1 MRRRRSLA
9 SQLLAWQLVVVTLL
23 LCAVGALTVVQTGSN
38 FRSNEE
44 RRMLSVAETVAAN
57 SLVQEQMGNWRLLAA
72 PAETAR
78 SLSGASYV
86 LILNDKRLVIASPV
100 PDQIGSTL
108 DTRTTALEGRSWTG
122 TVGDSIEAHVPVFD
136 PVSRRVNG
144 MVIAG
149 AQDQGVFAGVLQQPV
164 DLLRYLAIALLI
176 GVTGS
181 LLLARR
187 VKNQTLGLEPHEITA
202 LVENRE
208 ALLHGIREGVVGL
221 DGQNRITLVNDHA
234 RDLLALP
241 EDAVGRS
248 VEELEL
254 NDRLRDVLTGRATGV
269 DQLVLRQGVVLTL
282 NRMPIAGGE
291 GAVVTLRD
299 RTELLALQH
308 ELDASQHATDTLR
321 AQAHEFANRL
331 HTIAGLIAL
340 KEYDEVTNYI
350 HQISSAQDQW
360 RAEVSSSIGDPA
372 VAALL
377 IAKASLAAERG
388 TALRMGPDSV
398 LGRVDEAL
406 SADLVMVLGNLVDN
420 ALDAL
425 SSLSPSNGAGK
436 WIEVGVMQ
444 LDDEVQVVVRDSGP
458 GVAPELAEEVFRH
471 GFTTK
476 AASHGERGLGLALI
490 RRACLRRG
498 GSVSVSG
505 SVFTARLPW

>member
-9 SQLLAWQLVVVTLL
+9 SQLLVWQLVVVTLL
-23 LCAVGALTVVQTGSN
+23 LCAVGALTVVQLGSN

-44 RRMLSVAETVAAN
+44 RRMLSVAENVAATN
-57 SLVQEQMGNWRLLAA
+57 VVQTSMGNWRILAA

-86 LILNDKRLVIASPV
+86 LIVDARRIVIASPD
-100 PDQIGSTL
+100 PAQIGSKL
-108 DTRTTALEGRSWTG
+108 DTPTTALDGKAWVG
-122 TVGDSIEAHVPVFD
+122 TVDDSIEAHVPVFD
-136 PVSRRVNG
+136 EQSRKVNG

-149 AQDQGVFAGVLQQPV
+149 AIEPGLFVGALNQPV
-164 DLLRYLAIALLI
+164 DVLRYLAIALVI

-234 RDLLALP
+234 SDLLALP

-269 DQLVLRQGVVLTL
+269 DQLVLRQGAVLTV
-282 NRMPIAGGE
+282 NRMPIEGA

-377 IAKASLAAERG
+377 IAKASLASERG

-425 SSLSPSNGAGK
+425 SSLSTNGAGK

-476 AASHGERGLGLALI
+476 AASHGERGIGLALI

-498 GSVSVSG
+498 GSVSVTG

>member
-9 SQLLAWQLVVVTLL
+9 SQLLVWQLVVVTLL

-57 SLVQEQMGNWRLLAA
+57 SLVQEQMGNWRLLSA

-78 SLSGASYV
+78 SLSGATYV
-86 LILNDKRLVIASPV
+86 LILNAKRLVIASPD
-100 PDQIGSTL
+100 PAQIGSTL

-136 PVSRRVNG
+136 PISRRVNG

-149 AQDQGVFAGVLQQPV
+149 AEEPGIFAGALEQPV
-164 DLLRYLAIALLI
+164 DALRYLAIALLI

-221 DGQNRITLVNDHA
+221 DVQNRITLVNDHA
-234 RDLLALP
+234 SDLLALP

-282 NRMPIAGGE
+282 NRMPIEGA

-360 RAEVSSSIGDPA
+360 RAEVGSSIGDPA

-388 TALRMGPDSV
+388 TALRLGPDSV

-425 SSLSPSNGAGK
+425 SSLSTNGAGK

-444 LDDEVQVVVRDSGP
+444 MDDEVQVVVRDSGP

-476 AASHGERGLGLALI
+476 AASHGERGIGLALI

>member
-1 MRRRRSLA
+1 M
-9 SQLLAWQLVVVTLL
+9 TLL
-23 LCAVGALTVVQTGSN
+23 LCAVGALTVVQTGNN

-57 SLVQEQMGNWRLLAA
+57 SLVQERMGNWRELSA

-86 LILNDKRLVIASPV
+86 LILDARGLVIASPD
-100 PDQIGSTL
+100 PAQIGTTA
-108 DTRTTALEGRSWTG
+108 DTRTTALEGRAWTG
-122 TVGDSIEAHVPVFD
+122 TTGDSIEAHVPVFD

-149 AQDQGVFAGVLQQPV
+149 AEEPGIFAGALEQPV
-164 DLLRYLAIALLI
+164 DVLRYLAIALLI

-234 RDLLALP
+234 SDLLALP
-241 EDAVGRS
+241 ENAVGRS

-282 NRMPIAGGE
+282 NRMPIDGA

-350 HQISSAQDQW
+350 HQLSSAQDQW
-360 RAEVSSSIGDPA
+360 RTEVSSSIGDPA

-388 TALRMGPDSV
+388 TRLRLAPDSA
-398 LGRVDEAL
+398 LGRVDDAL

-425 SSLSPSNGAGK
+425 SSLGAPGGAGK

-444 LDDEVQVVVRDSGP
+444 VDDEVQVVVRDSGP
-458 GVAPELAEEVFRH
+458 GVAPELVEEVFRH

-476 AASHGERGLGLALI
+476 AASHGERGIGLALI

>member
-9 SQLLAWQLVVVTLL
+9 SQLLVWQLVVVTLL

-44 RRMLSVAETVAAN
+44 RRMLSVAENVAATN
-57 SLVQEQMGNWRLLAA
+57 VVQTSMGNWRILAA

-86 LILNDKRLVIASPV
+86 LIVDRRRIVIASPD
-100 PDQIGSTL
+100 PAQIGSTL
-108 DTRTTALEGRSWTG
+108 DTPTTALDGKAW
-122 TVGDSIEAHVPVFD
+122 VGAVDGSIEAHVPVFD
-136 PVSRRVNG
+136 EQTRKVNG
-144 MVIAG
+144 MVVAG
-149 AQDQGVFAGVLQQPV
+149 AVEPGLFAGALDQPEDV
-164 DLLRYLAIALLI
+164 LRYLAIALLI

-221 DGQNRITLVNDHA
+221 DAQDRITLVNDHA

-254 NDRLRDVLTGRATGV
+254 NDRLRDLLTGRATGV

-282 NRMPIAGGE
+282 NRMPIEGA

-425 SSLSPSNGAGK
+425 SSLSTNGAAK

-444 LDDEVQVVVRDSGP
+444 MDDEVQVVVRDSGP

-476 AASHGERGLGLALI
+476 AASHGERGIGLALI

-498 GSVSVSG
+498 GSVNVSG

>member
-9 SQLLAWQLVVVTLL
+9 SQLLVWQLVVVTLL
-23 LCAVGALTVVQTGSN
+23 LCAVGALTVVQTASN

-57 SLVQEQMGNWRLLAA
+57 SLVQEQMGNWRLLSA

-86 LILNDKRLVIASPV
+86 LILDNRRLVIASPD
-100 PDQIGSTL
+100 PAQIGSTL

-122 TVGDSIEAHVPVFD
+122 TVRDSIEAHVPVFD

-149 AQDQGVFAGVLQQPV
+149 AEEPGIFAGALSEPV
-164 DLLRYLAIALLI
+164 DALRYLAIALLI

-221 DGQNRITLVNDHA
+221 DAQNRITLVNDHA
-234 RDLLALP
+234 SDLLALP

-282 NRMPIAGGE
+282 NRMPIEGA

-299 RTELLALQH
+299 RTELLELQH

-340 KEYDEVTNYI
+340 KEYDEVSNYI

-425 SSLSPSNGAGK
+425 SSPSANGAGK

-476 AASHGERGLGLALI
+476 AASHGERGIGLALI

>member
-1 MRRRRSLA
+1 MRLGWPVLPCTTLFRSL
-9 SQLLAWQLVVVTLL
+9 
-23 LCAVGALTVVQTGSN
+23 
-38 FRSNEE
+38 
-44 RRMLSVAETVAAN
+44 
-57 SLVQEQMGNWRLLAA
+57 
-72 PAETAR
+72 
-78 SLSGASYV
+78 
-86 LILNDKRLVIASPV
+86 D
-100 PDQIGSTL
+100 
-108 DTRTTALEGRSWTG
+108 
-122 TVGDSIEAHVPVFD
+122 
-136 PVSRRVNG
+136 
-144 MVIAG
+144 
-149 AQDQGVFAGVLQQPV
+149 
-164 DLLRYLAIALLI
+164 
-176 GVTGS
+176 
-181 LLLARR
+181 
-187 VKNQTLGLEPHEITA
+187 
-202 LVENRE
+202 
-208 ALLHGIREGVVGL
+208 GIREGVVGL
-221 DGQNRITLVNDHA
+221 DAQNRITLVNDHA
-234 RDLLALP
+234 GDLLALP

-269 DQLVLRQGVVLTL
+269 DQLVLRQGIVLTL
-282 NRMPIAGGE
+282 NRMPIEGA

-340 KEYDEVTNYI
+340 KEYDEVSNYI

-360 RAEVSSSIGDPA
+360 RTEVSSRIGDPA

-388 TALRMGPDSV
+388 TSLRMEPDSV

-425 SSLSPSNGAGK
+425 SSPSANGAGK

-476 AASHGERGLGLALI
+476 AASHGERGIGLALI

-498 GSVSVSG
+498 GSVNVSG

>member
-9 SQLLAWQLVVVTLL
+9 SQLLVWQLVVVTLL

-57 SLVQEQMGNWRLLAA
+57 SLVQEQMGNWRLLSA

-86 LILNDKRLVIASPV
+86 LILNDRRLVIASPD
-100 PDQIGSTL
+100 PAQIGSTL

-122 TVGDSIEAHVPVFD
+122 TIGDSIEAHVPVFD

-149 AQDQGVFAGVLQQPV
+149 AEEPGIFAGALSQPV
-164 DLLRYLAIALLI
+164 DVLRYLAIALLI

-221 DGQNRITLVNDHA
+221 DAQNRITLVNDHA
-234 RDLLALP
+234 RVLLALP
-241 EDAVGRS
+241 DDAVGRS

-282 NRMPIAGGE
+282 NRMPIEGA

-360 RAEVSSSIGDPA
+360 RAEVSSCIGDTA

-388 TALRMGPDSV
+388 TALRMEPDSV

-425 SSLSPSNGAGK
+425 SSLSTNGAQK

-476 AASHGERGLGLALI
+476 AASHGERGIGLALI

-498 GSVSVSG
+498 GSVNVSG

>member
-9 SQLLAWQLVVVTLL
+9 SQLLVWQLVVVMLL

-44 RRMLSVAETVAAN
+44 RRMLSVAENVAATN
-57 SLVQEQMGNWRLLAA
+57 VVQTSMGNWRILAA

-86 LILNDKRLVIASPV
+86 LIVDRRRIVIASPD
-100 PDQIGSTL
+100 PAQIGSTL
-108 DTRTTALEGRSWTG
+108 DTPTTALDGKAW
-122 TVGDSIEAHVPVFD
+122 VGAVDGSIEAHVPVFD
-136 PVSRRVNG
+136 EQTRKVNG
-144 MVIAG
+144 MVVAG
-149 AQDQGVFAGVLQQPV
+149 AVEPGLFAGALDQPEDV
-164 DLLRYLAIALLI
+164 LRYLAIALLI

-181 LLLARR
+181 FLLARR

-221 DGQNRITLVNDHA
+221 DAQDRITLVNDHA

-254 NDRLRDVLTGRATGV
+254 NDRLRDLLTGRATGV

-282 NRMPIAGGE
+282 NRMPIEGA

-425 SSLSPSNGAGK
+425 SSLSTNGAAK

-444 LDDEVQVVVRDSGP
+444 MDDEVQVVVRDSGP

-476 AASHGERGLGLALI
+476 AASHGERGIGLALI

-498 GSVSVSG
+498 GSVNVSG

>member
-9 SQLLAWQLVVVTLL
+9 SQLLVWQLVVVTLL

-38 FRSNEE
+38 FRTNEE
-44 RRMLSVAETVAAN
+44 RRMLSVAENVAALN
-57 SLVQEQMGNWRLLAA
+57 VVQTSMGNWRILAA

-86 LILNDKRLVIASPV
+86 LIVDIRRIVIASPD
-100 PDQIGSTL
+100 PAQIGSTL
-108 DTRTTALEGRSWTG
+108 DTPTTAFDGKAWVG
-122 TVGDSIEAHVPVFD
+122 TINGSIEAHVPVFD
-136 PVSRRVNG
+136 ERTRKVNG
-144 MVIAG
+144 MVVAGVIEPGLFAG
-149 AQDQGVFAGVLQQPV
+149 ALDQPEDV
-164 DLLRYLAIALLI
+164 LRYLAIALVI

-221 DGQNRITLVNDHA
+221 DGQHKITLVNDHA

-241 EDAVGRS
+241 DDAVGRS

-269 DQLVLRQGVVLTL
+269 DQLVLREGVVLTL
-282 NRMPIAGGE
+282 NRMPIDGA

-340 KEYDEVTNYI
+340 KEYDEVSNYI

-360 RAEVSSSIGDPA
+360 RTEVSSRIGDPA

-388 TALRMGPDSV
+388 TVLRMGPDSV

-425 SSLSPSNGAGK
+425 SSFSANGAGK
-436 WIEVGVMQ
+436 WIEVGVVQ
-444 LDDEVQVVVRDSGP
+444 SDDEVQVVVRDSGP

-476 AASHGERGLGLALI
+476 AASHGERGIGLALI

>member
-9 SQLLAWQLVVVTLL
+9 SQLLVWQLVVVTLL

-136 PVSRRVNG
+136 PISRQVNG

-149 AQDQGVFAGVLQQPV
+149 AEDQGVFAGVLQQPV
-164 DLLRYLAIALLI
+164 DVLRYLAIALII

-221 DGQNRITLVNDHA
+221 DGQHRITLVNDHA
-234 RDLLALP
+234 SDLLALP

-254 NDRLRDVLTGRATGV
+254 NERLRDVLTGRATGV

-282 NRMPIAGGE
+282 NRMPIEGA

-360 RAEVSSSIGDPA
+360 RAEVGSSIGDPA

-425 SSLSPSNGAGK
+425 SSLSTNGAQK
-436 WIEVGVMQ
+436 WIEVAVMQ

-476 AASHGERGLGLALI
+476 AASHGERGIGLALI

>member
-23 LCAVGALTVVQTGSN
+23 LGAVGALTVVQTGSN

-57 SLVQEQMGNWRLLAA
+57 SLVQEEMGNWRLLSA

-86 LILNDKRLVIASPV
+86 LILNENRLVIASPD
-100 PDQIGSTL
+100 PAQIGSTL
-108 DTRTTALEGRSWTG
+108 DTRGTALEGRSWTG
-122 TVGDSIEAHVPVFD
+122 TIGDSIEAHVPVFD
-136 PVSRRVNG
+136 PTSRQVNG

-149 AQDQGVFAGVLQQPV
+149 AEEPGIFAGALEQPV
-164 DLLRYLAIALLI
+164 DVLRYLAIALLI

-234 RDLLALP
+234 SDLLALP

-282 NRMPIAGGE
+282 NRMPIDGA

-331 HTIAGLIAL
+331 HTIAGLISL

-360 RAEVSSSIGDPA
+360 RTEVGESIGDPA

-388 TALRMGPDSV
+388 TALRLGPDSV

-425 SSLSPSNGAGK
+425 SSLHTNGAGK

-476 AASHGERGLGLALI
+476 AASHGERGIGLALI

>member
-9 SQLLAWQLVVVTLL
+9 SQLLVWQLVVVTLL
-23 LCAVGALTVVQTGSN
+23 LCAVGALTVVQLGSN

-44 RRMLSVAETVAAN
+44 RRMLSVAENVAATN
-57 SLVQEQMGNWRLLAA
+57 VVQTSMGNWRILAA

-86 LILNDKRLVIASPV
+86 LIVDVRRIVIASPDPAQV
-100 PDQIGSTL
+100 GSEL
-108 DTRTTALEGRSWTG
+108 DTPTTALDGKAWVG
-122 TVGDSIEAHVPVFD
+122 TVDDSIEAHVPVFD
-136 PVSRRVNG
+136 EQTRKVNG

-149 AQDQGVFAGVLQQPV
+149 AIEPGLFAGALNQPV
-164 DLLRYLAIALLI
+164 DVLRYLAIALVI

-234 RDLLALP
+234 SDLLALP

-269 DQLVLRQGVVLTL
+269 DQLVLRQGAVLTV
-282 NRMPIAGGE
+282 NRMPIEGA

-350 HQISSAQDQW
+350 HQISSSQDQW

-372 VAALL
+372 VVALL

-388 TALRMGPDSV
+388 TVLRMGPDSV

-425 SSLSPSNGAGK
+425 SSLSTNGAQK

-476 AASHGERGLGLALI
+476 AASHGERGIGLALI

-498 GSVSVSG
+498 GSVSVTG

>member
-9 SQLLAWQLVVVTLL
+9 SQLLVWQLVVVTLL

-57 SLVQEQMGNWRLLAA
+57 SLVQEQMGNWRLLSA

-78 SLSGASYV
+78 SLSGATYV
-86 LILNDKRLVIASPV
+86 LILNAKRLVIASPD
-100 PDQIGSTL
+100 PAQIGSTL
-108 DTRTTALEGRSWTG
+108 DTGTTALEGRSWTG

-136 PVSRRVNG
+136 PISRRVNG

-149 AQDQGVFAGVLQQPV
+149 AENPGIFAGALEQPV
-164 DLLRYLAIALLI
+164 DVLRYLAIALLI

-221 DGQNRITLVNDHA
+221 DGQNRIMLVNDHA
-234 RDLLALP
+234 SDLLALP

-282 NRMPIAGGE
+282 NRMPIEGA

-388 TALRMGPDSV
+388 TELRLGPDSV

-425 SSLSPSNGAGK
+425 SSLSANGAGK

-476 AASHGERGLGLALI
+476 AASHGERGIGLALI

>member
-23 LCAVGALTVVQTGSN
+23 LGAVGALTVVQTGSN

-57 SLVQEQMGNWRLLAA
+57 SLVQEEMGNWRLLSA

-86 LILNDKRLVIASPV
+86 LILDEKRLVIASPD
-100 PDQIGSTL
+100 PAQIGTTL
-108 DTRTTALEGRSWTG
+108 DTRTTALDGRSWTG
-122 TVGDSIEAHVPVFD
+122 TSGDSIEAHVPVFD
-136 PVSRRVNG
+136 PISRQVNG
-144 MVIAG
+144 MVVAG
-149 AQDQGVFAGVLQQPV
+149 AEDPGIFAGALEQPV
-164 DLLRYLAIALLI
+164 DVLRYLAIALII

-221 DGQNRITLVNDHA
+221 DGQHRITLVNDHA
-234 RDLLALP
+234 SDLLALP

-282 NRMPIAGGE
+282 NRMPIDGA

-331 HTIAGLIAL
+331 HTIAGLISL

-360 RAEVSSSIGDPA
+360 RTEVGSSIGDPA

-425 SSLSPSNGAGK
+425 GSLNTNGAGK

-476 AASHGERGLGLALI
+476 AASHGERGIGLALI

>member
-9 SQLLAWQLVVVTLL
+9 SQLLVWQLVVVTLL

-44 RRMLSVAETVAAN
+44 RRMLSVAENVAATN
-57 SLVQEQMGNWRLLAA
+57 VVQTSMGNWRVLAA

-86 LILNDKRLVIASPV
+86 LIVDARRIVIASPD
-100 PDQIGSTL
+100 PAQIGSTL
-108 DTRTTALEGRSWTG
+108 DTATTALDGKAWVG
-122 TVGDSIEAHVPVFD
+122 TVNDSIEAHVPVFD
-136 PVSRRVNG
+136 EQTRKVSG
-144 MVIAG
+144 MVVAGVIEPGLFAG
-149 AQDQGVFAGVLQQPV
+149 ALDQPEDV
-164 DLLRYLAIALLI
+164 LRYLAIALVI

-208 ALLHGIREGVVGL
+208 ALLHGIKEGVVGL
-221 DGQNRITLVNDHA
+221 DAQHRITLVNDHA

-241 EDAVGRS
+241 DDAVGRS

-282 NRMPIAGGE
+282 NRMPIEGA

-340 KEYDEVTNYI
+340 KEYDEVSNYI

-360 RAEVSSSIGDPA
+360 RTEVSSRIGDPA

-388 TALRMGPDSV
+388 TALRMEPDSV

-425 SSLSPSNGAGK
+425 SSLSTNGAQK

-476 AASHGERGLGLALI
+476 AASHGERGIGLALI

-498 GSVSVSG
+498 GSVNVSG

>member
-1 MRRRRSLA
+1 MGSRRSLA
-9 SQLLAWQLVVVTLL
+9 SQLLVWQLVVVTLL

-38 FRSNEE
+38 FRANEE

-57 SLVQEQMGNWRLLAA
+57 SLVQEQMGNWRLLSA

-86 LILNDKRLVIASPV
+86 LILNDRRLVIASPD
-100 PDQIGSTL
+100 PAQIGSTL

-122 TVGDSIEAHVPVFD
+122 TVRDSIAAHVPVFD
-136 PVSRRVNG
+136 PLSRRVNG

-149 AQDQGVFAGVLQQPV
+149 AEEPGIFAGALSQPV
-164 DLLRYLAIALLI
+164 DALRYLAIALLI

-221 DGQNRITLVNDHA
+221 DAQNRITLVNDHA
-234 RDLLALP
+234 SDLLALP

-282 NRMPIAGGE
+282 NRMPIEGA

-340 KEYDEVTNYI
+340 KEYDEVSNYI

-360 RAEVSSSIGDPA
+360 RTEVSSCIGDPA

-388 TALRMGPDSV
+388 TTLRMEPDSV
-398 LGRVDEAL
+398 LGRMDEAL

-425 SSLSPSNGAGK
+425 SSLNTNGAGR

-476 AASHGERGLGLALI
+476 AASHGERGIGLALI

-498 GSVSVSG
+498 GSVTVSG

>member
-9 SQLLAWQLVVVTLL
+9 SQLLVWQLVVVTLL
-23 LCAVGALTVVQTGSN
+23 LCAVGALTVVQLGSN

-44 RRMLSVAETVAAN
+44 RRMLSVAENVAATN
-57 SLVQEQMGNWRLLAA
+57 VVQTSMGNWRILAA

-86 LILNDKRLVIASPV
+86 LIVDARRIVIASPD
-100 PDQIGSTL
+100 PAQIGSKL
-108 DTRTTALEGRSWTG
+108 DTPTTALDGKAWVG
-122 TVGDSIEAHVPVFD
+122 TVDDSIEAHVPVFD
-136 PVSRRVNG
+136 EQTRKVNG

-149 AQDQGVFAGVLQQPV
+149 AIEPGLFAGALNQPV
-164 DLLRYLAIALLI
+164 DVLRYLAIALVI

-234 RDLLALP
+234 SDLLALP

-269 DQLVLRQGVVLTL
+269 DQLVLRQGAVLTV
-282 NRMPIAGGE
+282 NRMPIEGA

-331 HTIAGLIAL
+331 HTIAGLISL
-340 KEYDEVTNYI
+340 KEYDEVTNYV

-360 RAEVSSSIGDPA
+360 RSEVGSSIGDPA

-377 IAKASLAAERG
+377 IAKASLASERG

-425 SSLSPSNGAGK
+425 SSLSTNGAGK

-476 AASHGERGLGLALI
+476 AASHGERGIGLALI

>member
-9 SQLLAWQLVVVTLL
+9 SQLLVWQLVVVTLL

-44 RRMLSVAETVAAN
+44 RRMLSVAENVAATN
-57 SLVQEQMGNWRLLAA
+57 VVQTSMGNWRVLAA

-86 LILNDKRLVIASPV
+86 LIVDLRRIVIASPD
-100 PDQIGSTL
+100 PAQIGSTL
-108 DTRTTALEGRSWTG
+108 DTPTTAFDGKAWVG
-122 TVGDSIEAHVPVFD
+122 TINGSIEAHVPVFD
-136 PVSRRVNG
+136 ERTRKVDG
-144 MVIAG
+144 MVVAGVIEPGLFAG
-149 AQDQGVFAGVLQQPV
+149 ALDQPEDV
-164 DLLRYLAIALLI
+164 LRYLAIALVI

-282 NRMPIAGGE
+282 NRMPIKGA

-340 KEYDEVTNYI
+340 KEYDEVSNYI

-360 RAEVSSSIGDPA
+360 RTEVSSRIGDPA

-388 TALRMGPDSV
+388 TALRMAPDSV

-425 SSLSPSNGAGK
+425 GSLSTNGVQK

-476 AASHGERGLGLALI
+476 AASHGERGIGLALI

>member
-23 LCAVGALTVVQTGSN
+23 LGAVGALTVVQTGNN

-57 SLVQEQMGNWRLLAA
+57 SLVQERMGNWRELSA

-86 LILNDKRLVIASPV
+86 LILNDKRLVIASPD
-100 PDQIGSTL
+100 PSQIGSTL

-122 TVGDSIEAHVPVFD
+122 TVRDSIEAHVPVFD
-136 PVSRRVNG
+136 PLSRRVNG
-144 MVIAG
+144 IVIAG
-149 AQDQGVFAGVLQQPV
+149 AENPGVFAGALEQPV
-164 DLLRYLAIALLI
+164 DVLRYLAIALII

-221 DGQNRITLVNDHA
+221 DGQHRITLVNDHA
-234 RDLLALP
+234 SDLLALP

-248 VEELEL
+248 VEQLEL
-254 NDRLRDVLTGRATGV
+254 NARLRDVLTGRATGV

-282 NRMPIAGGE
+282 NRMPIEGGD

-350 HQISSAQDQW
+350 QQISSAQDQW
-360 RAEVSSSIGDPA
+360 RAEVGESIGDPA

-398 LGRVDEAL
+398 LGRVDESL

-425 SSLSPSNGAGK
+425 GSLNTNGAGK
-436 WIEVGVMQ
+436 WIEVGVTQ
-444 LDDEVQVVVRDSGP
+444 LDEEVQVVVRDSGP
-458 GVAPELAEEVFRH
+458 GVAPELADEVFRH

-476 AASHGERGLGLALI
+476 AASHGERGIGLALI

>member
-9 SQLLAWQLVVVTLL
+9 SQLLVWQLVVVTLL
-23 LCAVGALTVVQTGSN
+23 LFAVGALTVVQTGSN

-57 SLVQEQMGNWRLLAA
+57 SLVQEQMGNWRLLSA

-86 LILNDKRLVIASPV
+86 LILNDRRLVIASPD
-100 PDQIGSTL
+100 PAQIGSTL

-122 TVGDSIEAHVPVFD
+122 TVRDSIEAHVPVFD
-136 PVSRRVNG
+136 PVSRKVNG

-149 AQDQGVFAGVLQQPV
+149 AEEPGIFAGALSEPV
-164 DLLRYLAIALLI
+164 DALRYLAIALLI

-221 DGQNRITLVNDHA
+221 DAQNRITLVNDHA
-234 RDLLALP
+234 SDLLALP

-254 NDRLRDVLTGRATGV
+254 NERLRDVLTGRATGV

-282 NRMPIAGGE
+282 NRMPIEGA

-340 KEYDEVTNYI
+340 KEYDEVSNYI

-360 RAEVSSSIGDPA
+360 RTEVSSRIGDPA

-388 TALRMGPDSV
+388 TALRMEPDSV

-425 SSLSPSNGAGK
+425 SSLSANGAGK

-476 AASHGERGLGLALI
+476 AASHGERGIGLALI

>member
-9 SQLLAWQLVVVTLL
+9 SQLLVWQLVVVTLL

-44 RRMLSVAETVAAN
+44 RRMLSVAENVAATN
-57 SLVQEQMGNWRLLAA
+57 VVQTRMGNWQILAA

-86 LILNDKRLVIASPV
+86 LIVDARRVVIASPD
-100 PDQIGSTL
+100 PSQIGSTL
-108 DTRTTALEGRSWTG
+108 DTPTTALDGKAWVG
-122 TVGDSIEAHVPVFD
+122 TVKGSIEAHVPVFD
-136 PVSRRVNG
+136 EQTRKVNG

-149 AQDQGVFAGVLQQPV
+149 VIEPGLFAGALDQPEDV
-164 DLLRYLAIALLI
+164 VRYLAIALVI

-221 DGQNRITLVNDHA
+221 DGQHRITLVNDHA
-234 RDLLALP
+234 SDLLALP

-282 NRMPIAGGE
+282 NRMPIDGA

-321 AQAHEFANRL
+321 AQTHEFANRL

-360 RAEVSSSIGDPA
+360 RAEVSSRIGDTA

-388 TALRMGPDSV
+388 AALRMSPDSV
-398 LGRVDEAL
+398 LGRVDDAL
-406 SADLVMVLGNLVDN
+406 SSDLVMVLGNLVDN

-425 SSLSPSNGAGK
+425 GSMSTNGAGK

-444 LDDEVQVVVRDSGP
+444 MDDEVQVVVRDSGP

-476 AASHGERGLGLALI
+476 AASHGERGIGLALI

>member
-9 SQLLAWQLVVVTLL
+9 SQLLVWQLVVVMLL

-44 RRMLSVAETVAAN
+44 RRMLSVAENVAATN
-57 SLVQEQMGNWRLLAA
+57 VVQTSMGNWRILAA

-86 LILNDKRLVIASPV
+86 LIVDRRRIVIASPD
-100 PDQIGSTL
+100 PAQIGSTL
-108 DTRTTALEGRSWTG
+108 DTPTTALDGKAW
-122 TVGDSIEAHVPVFD
+122 VGAVDGSIEAHVPVFD
-136 PVSRRVNG
+136 EQTRKVNG
-144 MVIAG
+144 MVVAG
-149 AQDQGVFAGVLQQPV
+149 AVEPGLFAGALDQPEDV
-164 DLLRYLAIALLI
+164 LRYLAIALLI

-221 DGQNRITLVNDHA
+221 DAQDRITLVNDHA

-254 NDRLRDVLTGRATGV
+254 NDRLRDLLTGRATGV

-282 NRMPIAGGE
+282 NRMPIEGA

-425 SSLSPSNGAGK
+425 SSLSTNGAAK

-444 LDDEVQVVVRDSGP
+444 MDDEVQVVVRDSGP

-476 AASHGERGLGLALI
+476 AASHGERGIGLALI

>member
-9 SQLLAWQLVVVTLL
+9 SQLLVWQLLVVTLL

-38 FRSNEE
+38 FRTNEE
-44 RRMLSVAETVAAN
+44 RRMLSVAENVAATN
-57 SLVQEQMGNWRLLAA
+57 VVQTSMGNWRILAA

-86 LILNDKRLVIASPV
+86 LIVDLRRIVIASPD
-100 PDQIGSTL
+100 PAQIGSTL
-108 DTRTTALEGRSWTG
+108 DTPTTALDGKAWVG
-122 TVGDSIEAHVPVFD
+122 TVNGSIEAHVPVFD
-136 PVSRRVNG
+136 ERTRKVDG
-144 MVIAG
+144 MVVAGVIEPGLFAG
-149 AQDQGVFAGVLQQPV
+149 ALDQPEDV
-164 DLLRYLAIALLI
+164 LRYLAIALVI

-221 DGQNRITLVNDHA
+221 DAQDRITLVNDHA

-282 NRMPIAGGE
+282 NRMPIEGA

-340 KEYDEVTNYI
+340 KEYDEVSNYI

-360 RAEVSSSIGDPA
+360 RTEVSSRIGDPA

-388 TALRMGPDSV
+388 TALRMAPDSV

-425 SSLSPSNGAGK
+425 SSFSANGAGK

-476 AASHGERGLGLALI
+476 AASHGERGIGLALI

>member
-9 SQLLAWQLVVVTLL
+9 SQLLVWQLVVVTLL

-57 SLVQEQMGNWRLLAA
+57 ALVQEQMGNWRLLSA

-86 LILNDKRLVIASPV
+86 LILNAKRLVIASPD
-100 PDQIGSTL
+100 PAQIGSTL

-149 AQDQGVFAGVLQQPV
+149 AEEPGLFAGALSQPV
-164 DLLRYLAIALLI
+164 DVLRYLAIALLI

-221 DGQNRITLVNDHA
+221 DAQNRITLVNDHA
-234 RDLLALP
+234 SDLLALP

-282 NRMPIAGGE
+282 NRMPIEGA

-360 RAEVSSSIGDPA
+360 RAEVSSCIGDPA

-377 IAKASLAAERG
+377 IAKASLASERG
-388 TALRMGPDSV
+388 TELRMGPDSV

-425 SSLSPSNGAGK
+425 NSPSTNGSGK

-476 AASHGERGLGLALI
+476 AASHGERGIGLALI

>member
-9 SQLLAWQLVVVTLL
+9 SQLLVWQLVVVTLL

-44 RRMLSVAETVAAN
+44 RRMLSVAENVAATN
-57 SLVQEQMGNWRLLAA
+57 VVQTNMGNWRILAA

-78 SLSGASYV
+78 SLSGATYV
-86 LILNDKRLVIASPV
+86 LIVDLRRVVIASPD
-100 PDQIGSTL
+100 PAQIGSTL
-108 DTRTTALEGRSWTG
+108 DTPTTALDGKAWVG
-122 TVGDSIEAHVPVFD
+122 TVNDSIEAHVPVFD
-136 PVSRRVNG
+136 EQTRRVNG
-144 MVIAG
+144 MVVAGVVEPGLFAG
-149 AQDQGVFAGVLQQPV
+149 ALDQPV
-164 DLLRYLAIALLI
+164 DVLRYLAIALVI

-234 RDLLALP
+234 SDLLALP
-241 EDAVGRS
+241 ADAVGRT

-254 NDRLRDVLTGRATGV
+254 NERLRDVLTGRATGV
-269 DQLVLRQGVVLTL
+269 DQLVLRQGIVLTL
-282 NRMPIAGGE
+282 NRMPIDGA
-291 GAVVTLRD
+291 GAVVTMRD

-340 KEYDEVTNYI
+340 KEYDEVSNYI

-360 RAEVSSSIGDPA
+360 RAEVGSSIGDPA

-398 LGRVDEAL
+398 LGRVDDAL
-406 SADLVMVLGNLVDN
+406 SSDLVMVLGNLVDN

-425 SSLSPSNGAGK
+425 SSLNTNGAGK

-444 LDDEVQVVVRDSGP
+444 MDDEVQVVVRDSGP

-476 AASHGERGLGLALI
+476 AASHGERGIGLALI

>member
-9 SQLLAWQLVVVTLL
+9 SQLLVWQLVVVTLL
-23 LCAVGALTVVQTGSN
+23 LCAVGALTVVQTSSN

-44 RRMLSVAETVAAN
+44 RRMLSVAENVAATN
-57 SLVQEQMGNWRLLAA
+57 IVQTSMGNWRILAA

-78 SLSGASYV
+78 SLSGADYV
-86 LILNDKRLVIASPV
+86 LIVDLRRIVIASPD
-100 PDQIGSTL
+100 PAQIGSTL
-108 DTRTTALEGRSWTG
+108 DTPTTALDGKAWVG
-122 TVGDSIEAHVPVFD
+122 TINDSIEAHVPVFD
-136 PVSRRVNG
+136 EVSRRVNG
-144 MVIAG
+144 MVVAGVVEPGLFAG
-149 AQDQGVFAGVLQQPV
+149 ALSQPEDV
-164 DLLRYLAIALLI
+164 LRYLAIALII

-221 DGQNRITLVNDHA
+221 DAQNRITLVNDHA
-234 RDLLALP
+234 SDLLALP

-254 NDRLRDVLTGRATGV
+254 NERLRDVLTGRATGV

-282 NRMPIAGGE
+282 NRMPIEGA

-340 KEYDEVTNYI
+340 KEYDEVSNYI

-360 RAEVSSSIGDPA
+360 RTEVSSRIGDPA

-388 TALRMGPDSV
+388 TALRMEPDSV

-425 SSLSPSNGAGK
+425 SSLSANGAGK

-476 AASHGERGLGLALI
+476 AASHGERGIGLALI

>member
-1 MRRRRSLA
+1 VW
-9 SQLLAWQLVVVTLL
+9 QLLVVTLL
-23 LCAVGALTVVQTGSN
+23 LFAVGALTVVQTGSN

-57 SLVQEQMGNWRLLAA
+57 SLVQEQMGNWRLLSA

-86 LILNDKRLVIASPV
+86 LILDEKRLVIASPD
-100 PDQIGSTL
+100 PAQIGTTL

-136 PVSRRVNG
+136 PVSRQVNG

-149 AQDQGVFAGVLQQPV
+149 AEEPGIFAGALSQPV
-164 DLLRYLAIALLI
+164 DALRYLAIALLI

-221 DGQNRITLVNDHA
+221 DAQNRITLVNDHA
-234 RDLLALP
+234 SDLLALP

-269 DQLVLRQGVVLTL
+269 DQLVLREGVVLTL
-282 NRMPIAGGE
+282 NRMPIEGA

-360 RAEVSSSIGDPA
+360 RAEVSACIGDPA

-388 TALRMGPDSV
+388 TALRMEPDSV

-425 SSLSPSNGAGK
+425 SSFSANGAGK

-476 AASHGERGLGLALI
+476 AASHGERGIGLALI

-498 GSVSVSG
+498 GSVNVSG

>member
-9 SQLLAWQLVVVTLL
+9 SQLLVWQLVVVTLL

-57 SLVQEQMGNWRLLAA
+57 SLVQEQMGNWRLLSA

-86 LILNDKRLVIASPV
+86 LILNAKRLVIASPD
-100 PDQIGSTL
+100 PAQIGSTL

-136 PVSRRVNG
+136 PTSRRVNG

-149 AQDQGVFAGVLQQPV
+149 AEDPGIFAGALQQPV
-164 DLLRYLAIALLI
+164 DVLRYLAIALLI

-221 DGQNRITLVNDHA
+221 DVQNRITLVNDHA
-234 RDLLALP
+234 SDLLALP

-269 DQLVLRQGVVLTL
+269 DQLVLRQGAVLTV
-282 NRMPIAGGE
+282 NRMPIEGA

-331 HTIAGLIAL
+331 HTIAGLISL

-388 TALRMGPDSV
+388 TALRLGPDSV

-425 SSLSPSNGAGK
+425 SSPSTNGAGK

-476 AASHGERGLGLALI
+476 AASHGERGIGLALI

>member
-57 SLVQEQMGNWRLLAA
+57 SLVQEQMGNWRLLSA

-86 LILNDKRLVIASPV
+86 LILNDRRLVIASPD
-100 PDQIGSTL
+100 PAQIGSTL

-136 PVSRRVNG
+136 PVSRQVNG

-149 AQDQGVFAGVLQQPV
+149 AEEPGIFAGALSEPV
-164 DLLRYLAIALLI
+164 DALRYLAIALLI

-221 DGQNRITLVNDHA
+221 DAQDRITLVNDHA

-241 EDAVGRS
+241 DDAVGRS
-248 VEELEL
+248 VEQLEL

-282 NRMPIAGGE
+282 NRMPIEGA

-340 KEYDEVTNYI
+340 KEYDEVSNYI

-360 RAEVSSSIGDPA
+360 RTEVSSRIGDPA
-372 VAALL
+372 VVALL

-388 TALRMGPDSV
+388 TALRMEPDSV

-425 SSLSPSNGAGK
+425 SSLSANGAGK

-476 AASHGERGLGLALI
+476 AASHGERGIGLALI

>member
-57 SLVQEQMGNWRLLAA
+57 SLVQEEMGNWRLLSA

-86 LILNDKRLVIASPV
+86 LILNENRLVIASPD
-100 PDQIGSTL
+100 PSQIGSTL

-136 PVSRRVNG
+136 PTSRRVNG

-149 AQDQGVFAGVLQQPV
+149 AEDPGIFAGALAQPV
-164 DLLRYLAIALLI
+164 DVLRYLAIALLI

-234 RDLLALP
+234 SDLLALP

-282 NRMPIAGGE
+282 NRMPIEGGE

-360 RAEVSSSIGDPA
+360 RAEVGESIGDPA

-425 SSLSPSNGAGK
+425 SSLNTNGAGK

-476 AASHGERGLGLALI
+476 AASHGERGIGLALI

>member
-57 SLVQEQMGNWRLLAA
+57 SLVQEEMGNWRLLSA

-86 LILNDKRLVIASPV
+86 LILNDRRLVIASPD
-100 PDQIGSTL
+100 PSQIGSTL
-108 DTRTTALEGRSWTG
+108 DTRTTSLEGRSWTG

-149 AQDQGVFAGVLQQPV
+149 AENPGIFAGALAQPV
-164 DLLRYLAIALLI
+164 DVLRYLAIALLI

-234 RDLLALP
+234 SDLLALP

-282 NRMPIAGGE
+282 NRMPIEGGA

-388 TALRMGPDSV
+388 TELRMGPDSV

-425 SSLSPSNGAGK
+425 SSLSGNGAGR

-476 AASHGERGLGLALI
+476 AASHGERGIGLALI

>member
-9 SQLLAWQLVVVTLL
+9 SQLLVWQLVVVMCL
-23 LCAVGALTVVQTGSN
+23 LCAVGALTVVQTGRN

-44 RRMLSVAETVAAN
+44 RRMLSVAENVAAT
-57 SLVQEQMGNWRLLAA
+57 SVVQTQMGNRDLLAPA
-72 PAETAR
+72 AETAR
-78 SLSGASYV
+78 SLSGATYV
-86 LILNDKRLVIASPV
+86 LIVDLSGRVLTSPDPAQV
-100 PDQIGSTL
+100 GSTP
-108 DTRTTALEGRSWTG
+108 DRTTSAFDGKAWVG
-122 TVGDSIEAHVPVFD
+122 TVDDSIEAHVPVFD
-136 PVSRRVNG
+136 AETRRVNG
-144 MVIAG
+144 IVVAG
-149 AQDQGVFAGVLQQPV
+149 AREPGIWEGALDQPV
-164 DLLRYLAIALLI
+164 DALRYLLVALVI

-221 DGQNRITLVNDHA
+221 DAQDRITLVNDHA

-241 EDAVGRS
+241 GDAVGRS
-248 VEELEL
+248 VEDLEL

-282 NRMPIAGGE
+282 NRMPIKGA

-340 KEYDEVTNYI
+340 KEYDEVSNYI

-360 RAEVSSSIGDPA
+360 RTEVSSSIGDPA

-388 TALRMGPDSV
+388 TTLRMNPDSV
-398 LGRVDEAL
+398 LGRIDEAL

-425 SSLSPSNGAGK
+425 SSLNGAQK
-436 WIEVGVMQ
+436 WIEVGVVQ
-444 LDDEVQVVVRDSGP
+444 VDDEVQVVVRDSGP

-476 AASHGERGLGLALI
+476 AASHGERGIGLALI

>member
-9 SQLLAWQLVVVTLL
+9 SQLLVWQLVVVTLL

-57 SLVQEQMGNWRLLAA
+57 SLVQEQMGNWRLLSA

-86 LILNDKRLVIASPV
+86 LILNDRRLVIASPD
-100 PDQIGSTL
+100 PGQIGSTL

-136 PVSRRVNG
+136 PVSRKVNG

-149 AQDQGVFAGVLQQPV
+149 AQEPGIFAGALSEPV
-164 DLLRYLAIALLI
+164 DALRYLAIALVI

-221 DGQNRITLVNDHA
+221 DAQNRITLVNDHA
-234 RDLLALP
+234 SDLLALP

-282 NRMPIAGGE
+282 NRMPIEGA

-340 KEYDEVTNYI
+340 KEYDEVSNYI

-360 RAEVSSSIGDPA
+360 RAEVSSRIGDPA

-388 TALRMGPDSV
+388 TALRMEPDSV

-425 SSLSPSNGAGK
+425 SSLSANGAGK

-476 AASHGERGLGLALI
+476 AASHGERGIGLALI

>member
-9 SQLLAWQLVVVTLL
+9 SQLLVWQLVVVTLL
-23 LCAVGALTVVQTGSN
+23 LCAVGALTVVQTASN

-57 SLVQEQMGNWRLLAA
+57 SLVQEQMGNWRLLSA

-86 LILNDKRLVIASPV
+86 LILDNRRLVIASPD
-100 PDQIGSTL
+100 PAQIGSAL

-122 TVGDSIEAHVPVFD
+122 TVRDSIEAHVPVFD
-136 PVSRRVNG
+136 PVSRQVNG

-149 AQDQGVFAGVLQQPV
+149 AEEPGIFAGALSEPV
-164 DLLRYLAIALLI
+164 DALRYLAIALLI

-221 DGQNRITLVNDHA
+221 DAQNRITLVNDHA
-234 RDLLALP
+234 SDLLALP

-282 NRMPIAGGE
+282 NRMPIEGA

-299 RTELLALQH
+299 RTELLELQH

-340 KEYDEVTNYI
+340 KEYDEVSNYI

-425 SSLSPSNGAGK
+425 SSPSANGAGK

-476 AASHGERGLGLALI
+476 AASHGERGIGLALI

>member
-9 SQLLAWQLVVVTLL
+9 SQLLVWQLVVVTLL

-44 RRMLSVAETVAAN
+44 RRMLSVAENVAATN
-57 SLVQEQMGNWRLLAA
+57 VVQTSMGNWRILAA

-86 LILNDKRLVIASPV
+86 LIVDRRRIVIASPD
-100 PDQIGSTL
+100 PAQIGSTL
-108 DTRTTALEGRSWTG
+108 DTPTTALDGKAW
-122 TVGDSIEAHVPVFD
+122 VGAVDGSIEAHVPVFD
-136 PVSRRVNG
+136 EQTRKVNG
-144 MVIAG
+144 MVVAG
-149 AQDQGVFAGVLQQPV
+149 AVEPGLFAGALDQPEDV
-164 DLLRYLAIALLI
+164 LRYLAIALLI

-208 ALLHGIREGVVGL
+208 ALLHGIKEGVVGL
-221 DGQNRITLVNDHA
+221 DAQDRITLVNDHA

-254 NDRLRDVLTGRATGV
+254 NDRLRDLLTGRATGV

-282 NRMPIAGGE
+282 NRMPIEGA

-425 SSLSPSNGAGK
+425 SSLSTNGAAK

-444 LDDEVQVVVRDSGP
+444 MDDEVQVVVRDSGP

-476 AASHGERGLGLALI
+476 AASHGERGIGLALI

>member
-9 SQLLAWQLVVVTLL
+9 SQLLVWQLVVVTLL

-44 RRMLSVAETVAAN
+44 RRMLSVAENVAATN
-57 SLVQEQMGNWRLLAA
+57 VVQTSMGNWRILAA

-86 LILNDKRLVIASPV
+86 LIVDRRRIVIASPD
-100 PDQIGSTL
+100 PAQIGSTL
-108 DTRTTALEGRSWTG
+108 DTPTTALDGKAWVG

-136 PVSRRVNG
+136 EQTRKVNG
-144 MVIAG
+144 MVVAG
-149 AQDQGVFAGVLQQPV
+149 AVEPGLFAGALDQPEDV
-164 DLLRYLAIALLI
+164 LRYLAIALLI

-221 DGQNRITLVNDHA
+221 DAQDRITLVNDHA

-254 NDRLRDVLTGRATGV
+254 NDRLRDLLTGRATGV

-282 NRMPIAGGE
+282 NRMPIEGA

-425 SSLSPSNGAGK
+425 SSLSTNGAAK

-444 LDDEVQVVVRDSGP
+444 MDDEVQVVVRDSGP

-476 AASHGERGLGLALI
+476 AASHGERGIGLALI

>member
-57 SLVQEQMGNWRLLAA
+57 TLVQEEMGNWRLLSA

-86 LILNDKRLVIASPV
+86 LILNEKRLVIASPD
-100 PDQIGSTL
+100 PAQIGTTL
-108 DTRTTALEGRSWTG
+108 DTRETALGGRSWTG
-122 TVGDSIEAHVPVFD
+122 TIGDSIEAHVPVFD
-136 PVSRRVNG
+136 PTSRQVNG

-149 AQDQGVFAGVLQQPV
+149 AEDPGIFAGALEQPV
-164 DLLRYLAIALLI
+164 DVLRYLAIALII

-234 RDLLALP
+234 SDLLALP

-254 NDRLRDVLTGRATGV
+254 NERLRDVLTGRSTGV

-282 NRMPIAGGE
+282 NRMPIDGGE
-291 GAVVTLRD
+291 GAVVTMRD

-331 HTIAGLIAL
+331 HTIAGLISL
-340 KEYDEVTNYI
+340 KEYDEVTHYI

-360 RAEVSSSIGDPA
+360 RTEVGSSIGDPA

-388 TALRMGPDSV
+388 TALRLGPDSV

-425 SSLSPSNGAGK
+425 SSPSAGGSGK
-436 WIEVGVMQ
+436 WIEVGVVQ

-458 GVAPELAEEVFRH
+458 GVAPELVEEVFRH

-476 AASHGERGLGLALI
+476 AASHGERGIGLALI

-498 GSVSVSG
+498 GSVTVSG

>member
-9 SQLLAWQLVVVTLL
+9 SQLLVWQLVVVTLL

-57 SLVQEQMGNWRLLAA
+57 SLVQEQMGNWRLLSA

-86 LILNDKRLVIASPV
+86 LILDDRRLVIASPD
-100 PDQIGSTL
+100 PAQIGSTL

-136 PVSRRVNG
+136 PVSRKVNG

-149 AQDQGVFAGVLQQPV
+149 AEEPGIFAGALSQPV
-164 DLLRYLAIALLI
+164 DVLRYLAIALVI

-221 DGQNRITLVNDHA
+221 DAQNRITLVNDHA
-234 RDLLALP
+234 SDLLALP
-241 EDAVGRS
+241 DDALGRS

-282 NRMPIAGGE
+282 NRMPIEGA

-360 RAEVSSSIGDPA
+360 RAEVSACIGDPA

-388 TALRMGPDSV
+388 TALRMEPDSV

-425 SSLSPSNGAGK
+425 SSLSADGAQK

-476 AASHGERGLGLALI
+476 AASHGERGIGLALI

-498 GSVSVSG
+498 GSVNVSG

>member
-9 SQLLAWQLVVVTLL
+9 SQLLVWQLVVVTLL
-23 LCAVGALTVVQTGSN
+23 LCAVGALTVVQLGSN

-44 RRMLSVAETVAAN
+44 RRMLSVAENVAATN
-57 SLVQEQMGNWRLLAA
+57 VVQTSMGNWRILAA

-86 LILNDKRLVIASPV
+86 LIVDARRIVIASPD
-100 PDQIGSTL
+100 PAQIGSKL
-108 DTRTTALEGRSWTG
+108 DTPTTALDGKAWVG
-122 TVGDSIEAHVPVFD
+122 TVDDSIEAHVPVFD
-136 PVSRRVNG
+136 EQTRKVNG

-149 AQDQGVFAGVLQQPV
+149 AIEPGLFAGALNQPV
-164 DLLRYLAIALLI
+164 DVLRYLAIALVI

-234 RDLLALP
+234 SDLLALP

-269 DQLVLRQGVVLTL
+269 DQLVLRQGAVLTV
-282 NRMPIAGGE
+282 NRMPIEGA

-331 HTIAGLIAL
+331 HTIAGLISL
-340 KEYDEVTNYI
+340 KEYDEVTNYV

-377 IAKASLAAERG
+377 IAKASLASERG

-425 SSLSPSNGAGK
+425 SSLSTNGAGK

-476 AASHGERGLGLALI
+476 AASHGERGIGLALI

-498 GSVSVSG
+498 GSVSVTG